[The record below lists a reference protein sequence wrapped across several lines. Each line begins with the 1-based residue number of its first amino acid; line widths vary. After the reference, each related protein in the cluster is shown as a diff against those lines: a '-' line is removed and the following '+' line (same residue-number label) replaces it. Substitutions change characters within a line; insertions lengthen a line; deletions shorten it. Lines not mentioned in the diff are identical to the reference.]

1 MPGSVIVGGARTPI
15 GKLSG
20 SLKDIP
26 AVDLGGIAISAAL
39 QKAGITG
46 DEVEYVIMGQ
56 VIQAGTGQI
65 PARQAAVKGGI
76 PMTVPAVT
84 LNKVCLAGLNAIAL
98 ADQLIGYGEFDVVV
112 AGGMESMTQGPYLLP
127 GARAGYRYGDATI
140 VDATSQD
147 ALFCAFD
154 QLSMGTATEFY
165 SKDKRITRAEQDA
178 YAAMS
183 HERAT
188 RARKNGLF
196 DDEIVPVP
204 IPQRRGEPLLV
215 TDDEGVRP
223 GTTVEALAK
232 LKPAFR
238 PDGTIT
244 AGSASQISDGAT
256 AVVVMSRAKAEEL
269 GAPILAEIGA
279 HGSVAGPDPSLLS
292 QPSNAIRKALGREG
306 RTPDDVDLFEINEAF
321 AVVAI
326 QSMRDLGVGPAKV
339 NVNGG
344 AIAIGHPAG
353 ASGARIALHLILE
366 LGRRGGGIG
375 AAGLCGGGG
384 QGEALVF
391 RVSA

>member
-26 AVDLGGIAISAAL
+26 AVELGGIAISAAL

-154 QLSMGTATEFY
+154 QLSMGTATELY
-165 SKDKRITRAEQDA
+165 SKDKRITRAEQDEF
-178 YAAMS
+178 AAMS

-223 GTTVEALAK
+223 GTTAEALAK

-256 AVVVMSRAKAEEL
+256 AVVVMSRAKAEQL

>member
-46 DEVEYVIMGQ
+46 DQVEYVIMGQ

-65 PARQAAVKGGI
+65 TARQAAVKGGI

-84 LNKVCLAGLNAIAL
+84 VNKVCLAGLNAIAL

-127 GARAGYRYGDATI
+127 GVRAGYRYGDATI

-165 SKDKRITRAEQDA
+165 SKDKRITRAEQDE

-256 AVVVMSRAKAEEL
+256 AVVVMSRAKAEQV

-279 HGSVAGPDPSLLS
+279 HGTVAGPDPSLLS
-292 QPSNAIRKALGREG
+292 QPSNAIRKALGRES
-306 RTPDDVDLFEINEAF
+306 RTPEDVDLFEINEAF
-321 AVVAI
+321 AIVAI

>member
-39 QKAGITG
+39 QKAGIAG
-46 DEVEYVIMGQ
+46 DQVEYVIMGQ

-65 PARQAAVKGGI
+65 TARQAAVKGGV

-84 LNKVCLAGLNAIAL
+84 VNKVCLAGLNAIAL

-127 GARAGYRYGDATI
+127 GVRAGYRYGDATI

-154 QLSMGTATEFY
+154 QLSMGSATEFY
-165 SKDKRITRAEQDA
+165 SKDKRITRAEQDE

-196 DDEIVPVP
+196 DDEIIPVP

-223 GTTVEALAK
+223 GTTIEALAK

-244 AGSASQISDGAT
+244 AGSASQIADGAT
-256 AVVVMSRAKAEEL
+256 AVVVMSRAKAEQV

-279 HGSVAGPDPSLLS
+279 HGTVAGPDPSLLS
-292 QPSNAIRKALGREG
+292 QPSNAIRKALGRES

>member
-26 AVDLGGIAISAAL
+26 AVELGGIAISAAL

-98 ADQLIGYGEFDVVV
+98 ADQLIDYGEFDVVV

-154 QLSMGTATEFY
+154 QLSMGTATELY
-165 SKDKRITRAEQDA
+165 SKDKRITRAEQDE

-196 DDEIVPVP
+196 DDEIVSVP
-204 IPQRRGEPLLV
+204 IPQPRGEPVLV

-223 GTTVEALAK
+223 GTTAEALAK

>member
-26 AVDLGGIAISAAL
+26 AVELGGIAISAAL

-98 ADQLIGYGEFDVVV
+98 ADQLIDYGEFDVVV

-154 QLSMGTATEFY
+154 QLSMGTATELY
-165 SKDKRITRAEQDA
+165 SKDKRITRAEQDE

-196 DDEIVPVP
+196 DDEIVSVP
-204 IPQRRGEPLLV
+204 IPQRRGEPVLV

-223 GTTVEALAK
+223 GTTAEALAK

>member
-84 LNKVCLAGLNAIAL
+84 LNKVCLAGLNAIAV

-154 QLSMGTATEFY
+154 QLSMGTATELY
-165 SKDKRITRAEQDA
+165 SKDKRITRAEQDE

-256 AVVVMSRAKAEEL
+256 AVVVMSRAKAEQL

-279 HGSVAGPDPSLLS
+279 HGTVAGPDPSLLS

>member
-26 AVDLGGIAISAAL
+26 AVELGGIAISAAL

-46 DEVEYVIMGQ
+46 DQVEYVIMGQ

-165 SKDKRITRAEQDA
+165 SKDKRITRAEQDEF
-178 YAAMS
+178 AAMS

-196 DDEIVPVP
+196 DDEIVSVP
-204 IPQRRGEPLLV
+204 IPQPRGEPVLV

-339 NVNGG
+339 NVDGG

>member
-127 GARAGYRYGDATI
+127 GARAGYRYGDATV

-165 SKDKRITRAEQDA
+165 SKDKKITRAEQDEF
-178 YAAMS
+178 AAMS

-196 DDEIVPVP
+196 DNEIVPVP

-223 GTTVEALAK
+223 GTTVEALAR

-256 AVVVMSRAKAEEL
+256 AVVVMSRAKAEQV

-279 HGSVAGPDPSLLS
+279 HGTVAGPDPSLLS

>member
-26 AVDLGGIAISAAL
+26 AVELGGIAISAAL

-84 LNKVCLAGLNAIAL
+84 LNKVCLAGLNAIAV

-165 SKDKRITRAEQDA
+165 SKDKRITRAEQDE

-196 DDEIVPVP
+196 DDEIVSVP
-204 IPQRRGEPLLV
+204 IPQRRGEPVLV

-256 AVVVMSRAKAEEL
+256 AVVVMSRAKAEQL

-279 HGSVAGPDPSLLS
+279 HGTVAGPDPSLLS

>member
-26 AVDLGGIAISAAL
+26 AVELGGIAISAAL

-154 QLSMGTATEFY
+154 QLSMGTATELY
-165 SKDKRITRAEQDA
+165 SKDKRITRAEQDE

-196 DDEIVPVP
+196 DDEIVSVP
-204 IPQRRGEPLLV
+204 IPQPRGEPVLV

-223 GTTVEALAK
+223 GTTAEALAK

>member
-112 AGGMESMTQGPYLLP
+112 AGGMESMTRGPYLLP

-165 SKDKRITRAEQDA
+165 SKDKRITRAEQDEF
-178 YAAMS
+178 AAMS

-256 AVVVMSRAKAEEL
+256 AVVVMSRAKAEQL

-279 HGSVAGPDPSLLS
+279 HGTVAGPDPSLLS

>member
-26 AVDLGGIAISAAL
+26 AVELGGIAISAAL

-84 LNKVCLAGLNAIAL
+84 LNKVCLAGLNAIAV

-112 AGGMESMTQGPYLLP
+112 AGGMESMTRGPYLLP

-165 SKDKRITRAEQDA
+165 SKDKRITRAEQDEF
-178 YAAMS
+178 AAMS

-256 AVVVMSRAKAEEL
+256 AVVVMSRAKAEQL

-279 HGSVAGPDPSLLS
+279 HGTVAGPDPSLLS

>member
-20 SLKDIP
+20 ALRDIP

-65 PARQAAVKGGI
+65 TARQAAVKGGI
-76 PMTVPAVT
+76 PMAVPAVT
-84 LNKVCLAGLNAIAL
+84 VNKVCLAGLNAIAL

-112 AGGMESMTQGPYLLP
+112 AGGMESMTHGPYLLP
-127 GARAGYRYGDATI
+127 GARSGYRYGDTTI
-140 VDATSQD
+140 VDATSHD

-154 QLSMGTATEFY
+154 QLSMGIATEFY
-165 SKDKRITRAEQDA
+165 SKDKTITRAEQDE

-196 DDEIVPVP
+196 DDEIVPVL
-204 IPQRRGEPLLV
+204 IPQRSGEPLLV
-215 TDDEGVRP
+215 ADDEGVRP

-232 LKPAFR
+232 LKPAFS

-244 AGSASQISDGAT
+244 AGSASQISDGAA
-256 AVVVMSRAKAEEL
+256 AVVVMSRAKAKEL
-269 GAPILAEIGA
+269 GTPILAEVGA
-279 HGSVAGPDPSLLS
+279 HGTVAGPDPSLLS
-292 QPSNAIRKALGREG
+292 QPSNAIRKALERESL
-306 RTPDDVDLFEINEAF
+306 TPDDVDLFEINEAF
-321 AVVAI
+321 AVVAL
-326 QSMRDLGVGPAKV
+326 QSMRDLGVGPDKV

-384 QGEALVF
+384 QGEALIF

>member
-20 SLKDIP
+20 SLKDMP
-26 AVDLGGIAISAAL
+26 AVDLGGIAISGAL

-65 PARQAAVKGGI
+65 TARQAAVKGGI
-76 PMTVPAVT
+76 PMTVPGVT
-84 LNKVCLAGLNAIAL
+84 VNKVCLAGLNAIAL

-127 GARAGYRYGDATI
+127 GARAGYGYGDPTI

-165 SKDKRITRAEQDA
+165 SKDKRITRAEQDE

-204 IPQRRGEPLLV
+204 ISQRRGEPLLV

-256 AVVVMSRAKAEEL
+256 AVVVMSRAKAEQL

-279 HGSVAGPDPSLLS
+279 HGTVAGPDPSLLS

>member
-26 AVDLGGIAISAAL
+26 AVELGGIAISAAL

-84 LNKVCLAGLNAIAL
+84 VNKVCLAGLNAIAL

-112 AGGMESMTQGPYLLP
+112 AGGMESMTRGPYLLP

-165 SKDKRITRAEQDA
+165 SKDKRITRAEQDEF
-178 YAAMS
+178 AAMS

-204 IPQRRGEPLLV
+204 IPQSRGEPLLV

-256 AVVVMSRAKAEEL
+256 AVVVMSRAKAEQL

-279 HGSVAGPDPSLLS
+279 HGTVAGPDPSLLS

>member
-84 LNKVCLAGLNAIAL
+84 LNKVCLAGLNAIAV

-154 QLSMGTATEFY
+154 ELSMGTATEFY
-165 SKDKRITRAEQDA
+165 SKDKRITRAEQDEF
-178 YAAMS
+178 AAMS

-256 AVVVMSRAKAEEL
+256 AVVVMSRAKAEQL

-279 HGSVAGPDPSLLS
+279 HGTVAGPDPSLLS

>member
-154 QLSMGTATEFY
+154 ELSMGTATEFY
-165 SKDKRITRAEQDA
+165 SKDKRITRAEQDEF
-178 YAAMS
+178 AAMS

-256 AVVVMSRAKAEEL
+256 AVVVMSRAKAEAL
-269 GAPILAEIGA
+269 SAPILAEIGA
-279 HGSVAGPDPSLLS
+279 HGTVAGPDPSLLS

>member
-20 SLKDIP
+20 SLRDIP

-65 PARQAAVKGGI
+65 TARQAAVKGGI
-76 PMTVPAVT
+76 PMTVPGVT
-84 LNKVCLAGLNAIAL
+84 VNKVCLAGLNAIAL

-127 GARAGYRYGDATI
+127 GARAGYGYGDATI

-165 SKDKRITRAEQDA
+165 SKDKRITRAEQDE

-204 IPQRRGEPLLV
+204 ISQRRGEPLLV

-256 AVVVMSRAKAEEL
+256 AVVVMSRAKAEQL

-279 HGSVAGPDPSLLS
+279 HGTVAGPDPSLLS

>member
-1 MPGSVIVGGARTPI
+1 
-15 GKLSG
+15 
-20 SLKDIP
+20 
-26 AVDLGGIAISAAL
+26 
-39 QKAGITG
+39 
-46 DEVEYVIMGQ
+46 
-56 VIQAGTGQI
+56 
-65 PARQAAVKGGI
+65 
-76 PMTVPAVT
+76 
-84 LNKVCLAGLNAIAL
+84 
-98 ADQLIGYGEFDVVV
+98 
-112 AGGMESMTQGPYLLP
+112 
-127 GARAGYRYGDATI
+127 
-140 VDATSQD
+140 
-147 ALFCAFD
+147 
-154 QLSMGTATEFY
+154 
-165 SKDKRITRAEQDA
+165 
-178 YAAMS
+178 
-183 HERAT
+183 
-188 RARKNGLF
+188 
-196 DDEIVPVP
+196 VP
-204 IPQRRGEPLLV
+204 ISQRRGEPLLV

-256 AVVVMSRAKAEEL
+256 AVVVMSRAKAEQL

-279 HGSVAGPDPSLLS
+279 HGTVAGPDPSLLS

-366 LGRRGGGIG
+366 LSRRGGGIG